1 MASLKDASQPEI
13 AVSWDQDKSE
23 RVVHISGRLTSDT
36 AAHLE
41 SAIVGV
47 GDRHLVLDL
56 NAVAEIDETCAAV
69 LADLIRRLGDDRVMI
84 RLPAS
89 LISAGPS

>member
-1 MASLKDASQPEI
+1 MTSLRGASQPEVV
-13 AVSWDQDKSE
+13 VSWDQDKSR
-23 RVVHISGRLTSDT
+23 RVVRISGRLNSDT

-56 NAVAEIDETCAAV
+56 DAVAEIDETCAAV
-69 LADLIRRLGDDRVMI
+69 LAELIRRLGDDRVTI
-84 RLPAS
+84 RTPAS
-89 LISAGPS
+89 LPAERR